1 MSSGHEADEA
11 KSEAPPADGSSTKVG
26 SPQRHT
32 DLYFPEGNVILQVS
46 HYLRHHY
53 NEHSNLVQVEDI
65 LFCLHRST
73 LYKDPESIFHYILQ
87 HDIALTDPSR
97 CFSDDNP
104 IYIADLEAHTFSLWV
119 RVLYAV

>member
-1 MSSGHEADEA
+1 MSSGHEAHEA
-11 KSEAPPADGSSTKVG
+11 KSEAPPADGCGTKVG

-53 NEHSNLVQVEDI
+53 NEHSSLVQVEDT

-73 LYKDPESIFHYILQ
+73 LCRDTESIFHYILQ
-87 HDIALTDPSR
+87 HGIADPSR
-97 CFSDDNP
+97 GFSDDNP
-104 IYIADLEAHTFSLWV
+104 IYIADVEAHTFSLWV